1 MSFVLE
7 RTTSMLTV
15 RECSSI
21 EILRIELRDEAVP
34 LFAPGMQV
42 IFPAQTEPV
51 AKDSKKRS
59 GSASLFA

>member
-1 MSFVLE
+1 
-7 RTTSMLTV
+7 MLTV

-21 EILRIELRDEAVP
+21 EILRIELSDETVP

-51 AKDSKKRS
+51 AEDTKTRS
-59 GSASLFA
+59 GNASLFA

>member
-1 MSFVLE
+1 
-7 RTTSMLTV
+7 MLTV

-21 EILRIELRDEAVP
+21 EILRIELRDEVVP

-59 GSASLFA
+59 GNASLFA